1 MHAFRS
7 ISTNFHILRGTTPV
21 NNFMKRVTLAM
32 LLVFIL
38 TGAASAAP
46 KYKWSFAQPWTRPV
60 ADKGYQL
67 FCDKV
72 KEYTNGDIEISL
84 HSNGLLGTH
93 DESFHGVRD
102 GSIEIATLSP
112 YVNLVPG
119 GMMNW
124 MPWTVSTFDEARIA
138 YAYPD
143 GVLFKVMEVAWNEVG
158 VQMLFSCGQGAY
170 GLGNIQRPLRHPD
183 DLKNLKMRVSSSLAS
198 VRCLGNMGSGTGM
211 TMQTIPWAE
220 VYNALSRGVVD
231 GCWSMWPSLVE
242 ERHAEVLKFY
252 THGLLNWDAN
262 NVVINKKIWNS
273 LEPKY
278 QEAIFKAATEAEQYL
293 NDLYEAEEKNYI
305 KTIETSYPDLK
316 ITVLTDEEKAVWREK
331 ANMAAVWAEVCDPWL
346 EKNWPGQNMGEK
358 IRAELDAIREKVA
371 TKKK

>member
-1 MHAFRS
+1 MNS
-7 ISTNFHILRGTTPV
+7 
-21 NNFMKRVTLAM
+21 FMKRITLAL
-32 LLVFIL
+32 LLVSII
-38 TGAASAAP
+38 TGAASAAA

-72 KEYTNGDIEISL
+72 KEYTNGDIEITL

-93 DESFHGVRD
+93 DESLHGVRD

-143 GVLFKVMEVAWNEVG
+143 GILFKVMEVAWKEVG
-158 VQMLFSCGQGAY
+158 VQMLFSCAQGAY

-198 VRCLGNMGSGTGM
+198 VRCLGNMGAGTGM
-211 TMQTIPWAE
+211 TMETIPWAE
-220 VYNALSRGVVD
+220 VYNAISRGVVD
-231 GCWSMWPSLVE
+231 GCWTMWPSLVE

-262 NVVINKKIWNS
+262 NVVINGELWKS
-273 LEPKY
+273 LDPKY
-278 QEAIFKAATEAEQYL
+278 QEAIFKAASEAEQYL

-305 KTIETSYPDLK
+305 KTIETNYPGLQ
-316 ITVLTDEEKAVWREK
+316 ITWLTDEEKAVWQKK
-331 ANMAAVWAEVCDPWL
+331 ANMPEIWKELCDPWL
-346 EKNWPGQNMGEK
+346 EIHWPGQNMGEK
-358 IRAELDAIREKVA
+358 IRAELDDIRVKA
-371 TKKK
+371 AAKKK

>member
-1 MHAFRS
+1 MHNLFKRA
-7 ISTNFHILRGTTPV
+7 IL
-21 NNFMKRVTLAM
+21 A
-32 LLVFIL
+32 LLVICVAA
-38 TGAASAAP
+38 GVASAAP

-72 KEYTNGDIEISL
+72 KEYTNGDIEITL

-93 DESFHGVRD
+93 DESLHGVRD

-143 GVLFKVMEVAWNEVG
+143 GVLFKVMQVAWNEVG
-158 VQMLFSCGQGAY
+158 VQMLFSCAQGAY
-170 GLGNIQRPLRHPD
+170 GLGNNQRPLKHPD

-211 TMQTIPWAE
+211 TMETIPWAE
-220 VYNALSRGVVD
+220 VYNALARGVVD

-242 ERHAEVLKFY
+242 ERHAEVLKHY

-262 NVVINKKIWNS
+262 NVVINKELWDS
-273 LEPKY
+273 LDPKY
-278 QEAIFKAATEAEQYL
+278 QEAIYKAGAEAEQYL
-293 NDLYEAEEKNYI
+293 NDLYEAEEQNYI
-305 KTIETSYPDLK
+305 KTLQKDYPNLT
-316 ITVLTDEEKAVWREK
+316 ITWLTDEEKAVWREK
-331 ANMAAVWAEVCDPWL
+331 ANMAAIWEELCDPWL
-346 EKNWPGQNMGEK
+346 DKHWPGQKMGEK
-358 IRAELDAIREKVA
+358 IRAELDAVRVQA
-371 TKKK
+371 AAKKK